1 MFGTLNQRWLI
12 LLQERE
18 VISAMSIAKPQK
30 QHNLLELLLN
40 WGRQKLKR
48 NPRDKGTAYVINPAD
63 VEWGPVKR

>member
-48 NPRDKGTAYVINPAD
+48 NPRDKGNS
-63 VEWGPVKR
+63 EG

>member
-48 NPRDKGTAYVINPAD
+48 NFKLGKAHPQSPA
-63 VEWGPVKR
+63 G